1 MPLKGALQAYL
12 GDLLEHA
19 VFLAKAWV
27 TADPSSELARTLMY
41 YSSKVGE
48 VPDEQAFIEA
58 FIRAVPNSQ
67 EDVMILAQRFEQ
79 HAYSKAS
86 SLVEKMSAMLS
97 LKRCHKGA
105 NVSDIEALTERSYQE
120 IVSLRLT

>member
-1 MPLKGALQAYL
+1 
-12 GDLLEHA
+12 
-19 VFLAKAWV
+19 
-27 TADPSSELARTLMY
+27 MY

-79 HAYSKAS
+79 HG
-86 SLVEKMSAMLS
+86 L
-97 LKRCHKGA
+97 
-105 NVSDIEALTERSYQE
+105 Q
-120 IVSLRLT
+120 